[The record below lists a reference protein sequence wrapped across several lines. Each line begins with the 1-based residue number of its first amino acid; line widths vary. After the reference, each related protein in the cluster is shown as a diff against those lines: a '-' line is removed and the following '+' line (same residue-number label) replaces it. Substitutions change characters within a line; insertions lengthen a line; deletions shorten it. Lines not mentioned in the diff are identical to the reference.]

1 MWRRIV
7 SWYRDWD
14 NEQLAVLEHP
24 ALAASVRPG
33 YRRHLANRLA
43 TLSPLERQQLRAFA
57 LTYRGRRLT
66 LVIARL
72 ALVSTLGGV
81 LLHLSLPEKT
91 TWLGSLIAGNMF
103 GFVMACG
110 GVSVW
115 FSYRRM
121 IRDKFK
127 RLILGMAYGLV
138 PIAFLVVI
146 ELIQGAAPMEIVAK
160 LGRVLPIMVGVAIV
174 TAVPFFAIAY
184 MRNREH
190 EAVSAQLQRDAER
203 ERLARELSESQ
214 LRLLRAQVEPH
225 FLFNTLGAV
234 QQLAEHGAPR
244 AAELTAN
251 LIAFLRASL
260 SEMRSEQATLDDE
273 FGLVDAYLRVM
284 QVRLGA
290 RLRFTLDLP
299 AELTQVRL
307 PSMMVLTLVENA
319 IKHGIEPSLRGGDVS
334 VSAQAQG
341 GAVLIRVQDSGAG
354 ISPTP
359 GKGMGLDNVRE
370 RLQLAFGPA
379 ASLALH
385 EAAPGLIAE
394 IRIPLARETQ

>member
-7 SWYRDWD
+7 DWYRDWD
-14 NEQLAVLEHP
+14 SEQLAVLEQP

-33 YRRHLANRLA
+33 YRRHIAERLA
-43 TLSPLERQQLRAFA
+43 TLSPLERQQLREFA
-57 LTYRGRRLT
+57 LTYRGRRLFF
-66 LVIARL
+66 VIAKL
-72 ALVSTLGGV
+72 ALVSTLCGV
-81 LLHLSLPEKT
+81 LFHLLLPEKT
-91 TWLGSLIAGNMF
+91 TWLGSLILGNSF
-103 GFVMACG
+103 GFVMVGG

-127 RLILGMAYGLV
+127 RLLLGMAYGLV
-138 PIAFLVVI
+138 PLAFMVVI
-146 ELIQGAAPMEIVAK
+146 ELIQGAGPMEILAK
-160 LGRVLPIMVGVAIV
+160 LGRVLPIMVGVAV
-174 TAVPFFAIAY
+174 VCSVPFFAIAY

-190 EAVSAQLQRDAER
+190 ETITAQLQRDAER

-260 SEMRSEQATLDDE
+260 SEMRSEQVSLDEE

-284 QVRLGA
+284 QARLGA
-290 RLRFTLDLP
+290 RLRFALDLP
-299 AELTQVRL
+299 AGLTQVRL
-307 PSMMVLTLVENA
+307 PSMIVLTLVENA
-319 IKHGIEPSLRGGDVS
+319 IKHGIEPSLRGGEVS
-334 VSAQAQG
+334 VSARVQA
-341 GAVLIRVQDSGAG
+341 GAVLVRVQDSGVG
-354 ISPTP
+354 MSTTP

-370 RLQLAFGPA
+370 RLRLAFGPDA
-379 ASLALH
+379 GLALR
-385 EAAPGLIAE
+385 EAEPGLVAE
-394 IRIPLARETQ
+394 ITIPLETEKQ